1 MTASELRYLAAI
13 NDLDDQGKGARMAA
27 MSQKLNV
34 SKVSVYRAIERLIAS
49 GYVGQNGK
57 RVLLTDK
64 GRKEVTD
71 YLSVVEFIGE
81 KLIKYCNTPKELA
94 FDEAIGAACSLGG
107 ESRNG
112 VLAYVKSKTAE

>member
-27 MSQKLNV
+27 
-34 SKVSVYRAIERLIAS
+34 I
-49 GYVGQNGK
+49 
-57 RVLLTDK
+57 
-64 GRKEVTD
+64 TD

-107 ESRNG
+107 ESRSG